1 MSTKLPG
8 AMHLPIPAALALQPA
23 VDRSAADD
31 VLRLFDECGA
41 SVRRYICSF
50 GLDRTAADD
59 VIQEVFLA
67 LFRHLVLGR
76 PQQNIKG
83 WLFQV
88 AHNLALKQRK
98 RAKRIADVHT
108 GDLDAAAHVADASAN
123 PEEQAVAAERQV
135 RLQRQ
140 LEALPERDRQCLLL
154 RAEGLTYRDIARVL
168 GVSLGFVAK
177 SLARS
182 LSRLEVSR

>member
-1 MSTKLPG
+1 M
-8 AMHLPIPAALALQPA
+8 QPA
-23 VDRSAADD
+23 VDASAAED
-31 VLRLFDECGA
+31 VLRLFDECGP

-50 GLDRTAADD
+50 GLDRTTADD

-76 PQQNIKG
+76 SQHNIKG

-98 RAKRIADVHT
+98 RAKRMADVHA
-108 GDLDAAAHVADASAN
+108 GDLGAAAHVTDAGAN
-123 PEEQAVAAERQV
+123 PEEQAAAAQWQLRVQA
-135 RLQRQ
+135 Q

-168 GVSLGFVAK
+168 GTSLGFVAK

-182 LSRLEVSR
+182 LDRLDVSR